1 MNNNKILDY
10 INLYDY
16 TREDGN
22 IDIQLILNKFFPIIT
37 DREIII
43 DNYTDYSYYHYWKG
57 EILITNKITM
67 EGYIVHRRSGS
78 LYKIKNED
86 EWRTVHFKEYENHYA
101 YVDGDNNTYPSPN
114 LLNYHDVIG
123 GCCDY
128 DDIEYDCNKKV
139 CKWYNKQ
146 KLQNRIKIKYNID
159 KIIKSVKDTY
169 YLYDNSKFTR
179 TCYNEFIIK
188 LNVYNSYFE
197 DVTSNNT
204 LIFTLD
210 TSKLIL
216 KPRYRYPKGVS
227 LFERIPLSLNYFD
240 CLEYINTNQD
250 EKVCKFNSTLT
261 DLGLDDNIITEFHK
275 LCYHMF
281 VEYNKNE
288 YTVFYDYYTTE
299 SILTDWI
306 SYLHIVL
313 TGHPPL
319 ISYMYD
325 KLSNNKP
332 VNYGGHI
339 IVESEDQLVPYNI
352 YDINDKIK
360 YYNDRRF
367 NHIIIKLRDNDKNIY
382 KTNNKNL
389 HKYSEYHLSNGNR
402 NILDFLIW
410 IKNYKK

>member
-1 MNNNKILDY
+1 
-10 INLYDY
+10 
-16 TREDGN
+16 
-22 IDIQLILNKFFPIIT
+22 
-37 DREIII
+37 
-43 DNYTDYSYYHYWKG
+43 
-57 EILITNKITM
+57 
-67 EGYIVHRRSGS
+67 
-78 LYKIKNED
+78 
-86 EWRTVHFKEYENHYA
+86 
-101 YVDGDNNTYPSPN
+101 
-114 LLNYHDVIG
+114 
-123 GCCDY
+123 
-128 DDIEYDCNKKV
+128 
-139 CKWYNKQ
+139 
-146 KLQNRIKIKYNID
+146 
-159 KIIKSVKDTY
+159 
-169 YLYDNSKFTR
+169 
-179 TCYNEFIIK
+179 
-188 LNVYNSYFE
+188 
-197 DVTSNNT
+197 
-204 LIFTLD
+204 
-210 TSKLIL
+210 
-216 KPRYRYPKGVS
+216 
-227 LFERIPLSLNYFD
+227 
-240 CLEYINTNQD
+240 
-250 EKVCKFNSTLT
+250 
-261 DLGLDDNIITEFHK
+261 
-275 LCYHMF
+275 MF

-352 YDINDKIK
+352 YEINDKIK